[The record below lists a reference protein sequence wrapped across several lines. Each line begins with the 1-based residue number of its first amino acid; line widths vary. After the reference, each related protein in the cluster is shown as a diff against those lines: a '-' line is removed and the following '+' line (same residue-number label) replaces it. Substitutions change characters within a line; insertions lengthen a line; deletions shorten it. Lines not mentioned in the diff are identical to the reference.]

1 MEKNIADLLKDFTE
15 EPSPGCWENIEQQLP
30 AVNSSGPGN
39 ENIPDTSISSSFKG
53 SFLQKSAGFWVK
65 AVAVTVTTATV
76 ATLAI
81 MAIVNNDKSEISSD
95 STPQTPVE
103 NILIPKDTLPQNEQH
118 ESIPQNTISYK
129 TEKETKQNTK
139 TVIHNET
146 TSNTQNQPELKENTE
161 AVAAKISPV
170 PTESSPSVTK
180 PQEVARKMDNTETPT
195 APAPSVKPADTP
207 KGVTEDPVIRNRAPE
222 EEEIDYNPPV
232 KLEIPNVITPNGD
245 GINDFFEIRGIEYCD
260 KAHLIIQ
267 NRSGKIIFESR
278 QYQNNW
284 GSDAEEGVY
293 YYYFYY
299 TINGIE
305 DASKGTL
312 TVLRR

>member
-1 MEKNIADLLKDFTE
+1 MEKNIADILKDFTE

-30 AVNSSGPGN
+30 AVNSTGTGN
-39 ENIPDTSISSSFKG
+39 ENIPDSSISSSVK
-53 SFLQKSAGFWVK
+53 SSLLQKSAGFWVK

-76 ATLAI
+76 ATLTI
-81 MAIVNNDKSEISSD
+81 MAIVNNNKSETTSGSN
-95 STPQTPVE
+95 SQTPVE
-103 NILIPKDTLPQNEQH
+103 NILIPKDTLLQNEQH

-161 AVAAKISPV
+161 VVPDKIFPV
-170 PTESSPSVTK
+170 PTESAPSVTK
-180 PQEVARKMDNTETPT
+180 PQEMAQKIESPGNTT
-195 APAPSVKPADTP
+195 APTPSVKPTDTP
-207 KGVTEDPVIRNRAPE
+207 KDVAEDPVIRNRAPE

-267 NRSGKIIFESR
+267 NRSGKTIFESR